1 MSVFHAVYAITV
13 FVVAYVFIATE
24 RFNQTLVALFGATLM
39 FFLPVIN
46 SDEVFY
52 SRDTGVNWDVLFLLL
67 GMMIIVS
74 VVRQTGLFEYMAIWA
89 AKRAKGSPRRI
100 MILLIVVTALGTAVL
115 DNVTTVLLIAPVT
128 LLICDRLEINP
139 APFLIVEALAANIAG
154 AATLVGDPT
163 SIIIGTGAHLSFI
176 TFTANM
182 GPAVL
187 LVLVALVL
195 LLPRMFPGFFTV
207 DPDRVADVMSL
218 NEKEAI
224 RDRKLLIQC
233 GIVLVLVFA
242 GFVAHKQIHM
252 EPSLV
257 AMAGAGTLIVIS
269 GVGREFYLS
278 SVEWESLLFFAG
290 LFIMVG
296 ALVRTGVI
304 SNLAHAASHIT
315 HGDAWTATVLI
326 LSVSFTLGSFINNV
340 PYAATMTPVVGQMA
354 ASIPGHASSG
364 VLWWALL
371 LGTVLGGNLTPVGAS
386 ANIVAVGIA
395 QRAGHPVS
403 FWDFTRR
410 GVVVTGISFALSL
423 GYLWLRYFAWS

>member
-1 MSVFHAVYAITV
+1 MSVFHAVYAVTV
-13 FVVAYVFIATE
+13 FVVAYVLIATE
-24 RFNQTLVALFGATLM
+24 RFNQTFVALGGAVAM
-39 FFLPVIN
+39 FFLPSIN

-52 SRDTGVNWDVLFLLL
+52 ARDTGVNWDVLFLLL

-74 VVRQTGLFEYMAIWA
+74 VVRQTGLFEYMAIWSS
-89 AKRAKGSPRRI
+89 KRAKGSPLRI
-100 MILLIVVTALGTAVL
+100 MILLILVTALGTAIL

-128 LLICDRLEINP
+128 LLVCDRLDISP

-187 LVLVALVL
+187 IVLAVLLL
-195 LLPRMFPGFFTV
+195 LLPRLFPGFFTA
-207 DPDRVADVMSL
+207 DPARVADVMTL
-218 NEKEAI
+218 NEREAI
-224 RDRKLLIQC
+224 RNPRLLIQC
-233 GIVLVLVFA
+233 GIVLAAVFA
-242 GFVAHKQIHM
+242 GFVLHRQIHM

-257 AMAGAGTLIVIS
+257 AMAGAGILVTMSRVS
-269 GVGREFYLS
+269 REVFLS

-296 ALVRTGVI
+296 ALVRTGVVKQ
-304 SNLAHAASHIT
+304 LADLASHLT
-315 HGDAWTATVLI
+315 GGDAWTATMLI
-326 LSVSFTLGSFINNV
+326 LTVSFTLGSFINNV
-340 PYAATMTPVVGQMA
+340 PYAATMTPVVGHMA
-354 ASIPGHASSG
+354 ASIHGPIGSG

-371 LGTVLGGNLTPVGAS
+371 LGTVLGGNLTAVGAS

-403 FWDFTRR
+403 FWDFTKR
-410 GVVVTGISFALSL
+410 GAVVTAVSFALSV
-423 GYLWLRYFAWS
+423 GYLWVRYFAFG